1 MVKDHLVHYTPTPS
15 HPQRVV
21 MSEHPPVCMYTDNHI
36 LDLYQI
42 IHVEIHEQNKYT
54 S

>member
-1 MVKDHLVHYTPTPS
+1 
-15 HPQRVV
+15 
-21 MSEHPPVCMYTDNHI
+21 MYTDNHI